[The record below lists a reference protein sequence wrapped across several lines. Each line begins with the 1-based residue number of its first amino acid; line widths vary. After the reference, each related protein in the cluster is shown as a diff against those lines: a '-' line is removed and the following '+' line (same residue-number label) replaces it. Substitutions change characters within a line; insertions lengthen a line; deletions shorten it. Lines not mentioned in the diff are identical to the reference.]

1 MLSIISHDWAKNLKL
16 IPPKINTTFYID
28 IIPSNIDSNNIYIQV
43 EPESII
49 RVKDYLISNWRN
61 FKYIITFNQEVLDS
75 CPNAREYIH
84 GTVWITQPEYSS
96 INVNSKQFR
105 ISTIVGNK
113 NLTDGHRLRHQ
124 LLNNEKLFPSI
135 EFFVSIIPPPTTLKN
150 LLAKKKQIV
159 GPSKF
164 KTFQYFQFQ
173 VVIENSRQTNYFTE
187 KLMDCLITK
196 TIPIYWG
203 CPNISKFFDTTGWII
218 FDDLS
223 DLKFKLG
230 LLTPEYYSSYENVIN
245 SNFQRCL
252 EYVKIGDN
260 INKTLRSLN
269 DY

>member
-1 MLSIISHDWAKNLKL
+1 MLNIISDNWAKNLNL
-16 IPPKINTTFYID
+16 IQPKTKTTFYID
-28 IIPSNIDSNNIYIQV
+28 RIPSSIDSNNIYIQV
-43 EPESII
+43 EPESIF

-61 FKYIITFNQEVLDS
+61 FKYIITFNQEVLDR
-75 CPNAREYIH
+75 CPNAKEYIY
-84 GTVWITQPEYSS
+84 GTMWITYPEYST
-96 INVNSKQFR
+96 ININSKQFR

-113 NLTDGHRLRHQ
+113 VLTEGHRLRQ
-124 LLNNEKLFPSI
+124 GLLTNEKSFPSI
-135 EFFVSIIPPPTTLKN
+135 EFFVSNNNLTVKN
-150 LLAKKKQIV
+150 LFRKKKQLV

-218 FDDLS
+218 FDNLS

-230 LLTPEYYSSYENVIN
+230 LLNPTYYSSYESVIN
-245 SNFQRCL
+245 SNFQRCF
-252 EYVKIGDN
+252 EYSKIDEN
-260 INKTLRSLN
+260 INKTLRTLEN
-269 DY
+269 Y

>member
-1 MLSIISHDWAKNLKL
+1 MLSIISHDWAKNLNL
-16 IPPKINTTFYID
+16 IPPKTHTTFYID

-75 CPNAREYIH
+75 CPNAREYTH
-84 GTVWITQPEYSS
+84 GTVWITHPEYSS

-105 ISTIVGNK
+105 ISTIVGIK
-113 NLTDGHRLRHQ
+113 TFTQGHKLRQELLTR
-124 LLNNEKLFPSI
+124 EKLFPNI
-135 EFFVSIIPPPTTLKN
+135 EIFVSNNKVSLKN
-150 LLAKKKQIV
+150 LFAKKKQVV
-159 GPSKF
+159 GSSKF
-164 KTFQYFQFQ
+164 KTFQYFQYHI
-173 VVIENSRQTNYFTE
+173 VIENSRQTNYFTE

-245 SNFQRCL
+245 SNFQRCFD
-252 EYVKIGDN
+252 YVKIDDN
-260 INKTLRSLN
+260 INRTLRSLN